1 MIRLQKELDN
11 DERSVNTRL
20 YKLSNFFIY
29 GTDANDRMARTSKMN
44 MIMHG
49 DGHGGIHHHD
59 GLLNV
64 NGIFENRFDVYPYK
78 SANLDNRVTKE
89 NVVLETDSVMRFAT
103 DAELRYEPDEKI
115 KPRDNYSE
123 YVEEYYKRYGKEA
136 YQKAQL
142 KILENIGKP
151 IASLFDLKPNLM
163 ADKTQH
169 LFINR
174 CLDLLKPS
182 GRFRNCFR

>member
-1 MIRLQKELDN
+1 MEFLKIALIVILTNPPFGQQ
-11 DERSVNTRL
+11 
-20 YKLSNFFIY
+20 
-29 GTDANDRMARTSKMN
+29 
-44 MIMHG
+44 
-49 DGHGGIHHHD
+49 
-59 GLLNV
+59 
-64 NGIFENRFDVYPYK
+64 
-78 SANLDNRVTKE
+78 VTKE

-169 LFINR
+169 LFIKS
-174 CLDLLKPS
+174 LFGFTKTKWS
-182 GRFRNCFR
+182 FRNCFR